1 MSFEKQIQQW
11 LLIDNQI
18 KLLNDKLKELRE
30 LKQKSSEN
38 IIEHVQNNQ
47 LSQSIIPINDV
58 KIKFVQTKIP
68 QPITFK
74 YLDVCLTNIIRN
86 ETQRNK
92 IINYIKTQREIK
104 TQLEIKRV

>member
-30 LKQKSSEN
+30 LKQKTSEH
-38 IIEHVQNNQ
+38 IIEHVQKNQ
-47 LSQSIIPINDV
+47 LSQFTIPNSDS
-58 KIKFVQTKIP
+58 KLKFVQTKIP

-74 YLDVCLTNIIRN
+74 YLDGCLTNIIRN
-86 ETQRNK
+86 ETQRNQ